1 MTITVIGTGFVG
13 VVTAGVFA
21 ELGHQVYGLD
31 VDQKKIASLNQ
42 GDLPFFEPELKELVL
57 AGLQTKRL
65 QFTTDYQVAIPDSQ
79 VIFVCVGTP
88 SADSGAVDLTYV
100 ESALLEVAKYLKPEA
115 IVVVKSTVPPGSF
128 DHFAKIMQEVTKV
141 PVALASAP
149 EFLREGSAVS
159 ETRHP
164 SRVVIGTTDDRVF
177 TILRNLHQPLGAP
190 ILQIS
195 PASAQMG
202 KYAANAYLA
211 TRITFINQIADLCQ
225 HNGADI
231 EEVIKS
237 MGFDPRIGNHF
248 WYPGLGYG
256 GSCFPKD
263 VKELAYFSRTVGYGD
278 NWFNSMQEYN
288 EGRITRI
295 LDDVLVKVGR
305 VDGQKIAVLGLSFKP
320 NTDDTRE
327 APALKVIPY
336 LLQKGVAQ
344 IQVYDPQVQLSR
356 TPFANHSEIDQV
368 NQSTNIAQAC
378 QDADGIIL
386 LIEWPEIVEFEY
398 SQIRNKSKNQWL
410 LDARNQLDP
419 QALSDAGFQ
428 YLSIGRTWNKSHE

>member
-13 VVTAGVFA
+13 VVTASVFA

-31 VDQKKIASLNQ
+31 VDQTKITSLNQ
-42 GDLPFFEPELKELVL
+42 GELSFFEPELEELIQ
-57 AGLQTKRL
+57 AGLQSKRL
-65 QFTTDYQVAIPDSQ
+65 QFTTDYQVAIPKSQ

-100 ESALLEVAKYLKPEA
+100 ESALLEVAHHLKPEA
-115 IVVVKSTVPPGSF
+115 VVVVKSTVPSGSF
-128 DHFAKIMQEVTKV
+128 DRFAHIMQEVTKT
-141 PVALASAP
+141 PVALASVP
-149 EFLREGSAVS
+149 EFLREGSAVA

-164 SRVVIGTTDDRVF
+164 SRIVIGTSDDQVF
-177 TILRNLHQPLGAP
+177 TILHDLHQPLGAP
-190 ILQIS
+190 ILHVS

-237 MGFDPRIGNHF
+237 MGYDPRIGDYF

-288 EGRITRI
+288 EGRITKI
-295 LDDVLVKVGR
+295 LDDVLTKVGG
-305 VDGQKIAVLGLSFKP
+305 VGGQKIAVLGLSFKP

-336 LLQKGVAQ
+336 LLQKGVAE
-344 IQVYDPQVQLSR
+344 IQVYDPQVQLGR
-356 TPFANHSEIDQV
+356 TPLADHSGIDQV
-368 NQSTNIAQAC
+368 NQSVTVAHAC
-378 QDADGIIL
+378 LDVDGIIL
-386 LIEWPEIVEFEY
+386 LIEWPEIVEFDY
-398 SQIRNKSKNQWL
+398 SQARSKSKKQWL

-419 QALSDAGFQ
+419 KSIVDAGFQ
-428 YLSIGRTWNKSHE
+428 YLSIGRSWNKSHE

>member
-31 VDQKKIASLNQ
+31 IDQNKITSLNQ
-42 GDLPFFEPELKELVL
+42 GELPFFEPELKELIQ
-57 AGLQTKRL
+57 AGLQSNRL
-65 QFTTDYQVAIPDSQ
+65 QFTTDYQVAIPESE

-88 SADSGAVDLTYV
+88 SAESGAVDLSYV
-100 ESALLEVAKYLKPEA
+100 ESSLLEVAKYLKPEA

-128 DHFAKIMQEVTKV
+128 DRFAMIMKDQTKF
-141 PVALASAP
+141 PVALASVP
-149 EFLREGSAVS
+149 EFLREGTAVT
-159 ETRHP
+159 ETHHP
-164 SRVVIGTTDDRVF
+164 SRVVIGTDDTRVF
-177 TILRNLHQPLGAP
+177 TVLRDLHQPLGAP
-190 ILQIS
+190 ILQVS

-237 MGFDPRIGNHF
+237 IGYDPRIGDHF

-288 EGRITRI
+288 EGRIAKI
-295 LDDVLVKVGR
+295 LDDVLAKVGK
-305 VDGQKIAVLGLSFKP
+305 VEAQKIAVLGLSFKP

-336 LLQKGVAQ
+336 LLQKGATQVK
-344 IQVYDPQVQLSR
+344 VYDPQVQLLR
-356 TPFANHSEIDQV
+356 TPLANHPDV
-368 NQSTNIAQAC
+368 DKVDQSTSIVQAC
-378 QDADGIIL
+378 QDVDGIIL
-386 LIEWPEIVEFEY
+386 LIEWPEIVGFDY
-398 SQIRNKSKNQWL
+398 AKVRNQAKKQWI

-419 QALSDAGFQ
+419 KLIVDVGFQ
-428 YLSIGRTWNKSHE
+428 YLSIGRTWKQTHE